1 MGRDV
6 EKNDLTPDHN
16 QINAMPPEVPLDTNL
31 LTNVAKVQEALD
43 NSSDLIIRYI
53 DYSEY
58 PSALALIY
66 IDGMSKT
73 REINEHILEPLTA
86 AKSDSAP
93 EAIKH
98 HLKQVIAISNMQ
110 ETTVLSAILT
120 ALISGKTVI
129 AIDGDPCALVL
140 DTKQIESRSISEP
153 TTQTVIRGPKDCFTE
168 NLRTNTSLVRMRIQ
182 SPQLRLEQMRIGD
195 VTQTAVEIMYVKGIA
210 DEAIVKEVRQ
220 RLQKIKINGVLESGY
235 IESMIQDEQRSPFPT
250 MMNTERPD
258 IVAGNLLEG
267 RISIFISGTPFVLIV
282 PVTFTQFFQSP
293 EDYYQNPYIGSMLRF
308 LRLVAFLLA
317 LYAPSLYVAMI
328 TFHQALVPTVLLVSI
343 AAQREAVPFPAA
355 VEALIMEVTFEV
367 LREAGIRM
375 PRAVGPALS
384 IVGALILG
392 QAAVDAGFVSAA
404 MVIIVSITA
413 IASFALPYYNIGITA
428 RMLRFLLLIVASY
441 CGLYGLL
448 IVTLIGG
455 MHMCGL
461 RSFGVPYLAPMA
473 PFRLREQK
481 DVLLRFPIQS
491 LSAPALKE
499 RTTNEAGERE

>member
-1 MGRDV
+1 MPKKKD
-6 EKNDLTPDHN
+6 DTPDHS
-16 QINAMPPEVPLDTNL
+16 QINSLPPEAPLDTKLHN
-31 LTNVAKVQEALD
+31 NVSKIQEALD
-43 NSSDLIIRYI
+43 NSSDLIVHII
-53 DYSEY
+53 NHSGL

-66 IDGMSKT
+66 IDGMSKSQQ
-73 REINEHILEPLTA
+73 INEHILEPLSTSTS
-86 AKSDSAP
+86 KSDSTT
-93 EAIKH
+93 ETLNL

-110 ETTVLSAILT
+110 ETNTLQAILFS
-120 ALISGKTVI
+120 LVSGKTVI
-129 AIDGDPCALVL
+129 VIDGDSNALIL

-168 NLRTNTSLVRMRIQ
+168 NLRTNTSLVRARIQ
-182 SPQLRLEQMRIGD
+182 SPKLRLEQMRIGN
-195 VTQTAVEIMYVKGIA
+195 VTQTAVEIMYVKEIA

-220 RLQKIKINGVLESGY
+220 RLQKINIDGVLESAY
-235 IESMIQDEQRSPFPT
+235 IESMIQDGQRSPFPT
-250 MMNTERPD
+250 VLNTERPD

-267 RISIFISGTPFVLIV
+267 RIALFISGTPFVLIV

-343 AAQREAVPFPAA
+343 AAQKEAVPFPAI

-404 MVIIVSITA
+404 MVIIVAITA

-428 RMLRFLLLIVASY
+428 RMLRFLLLVVASY

-448 IVTLIGG
+448 IVTLIAS

-481 DVLLRFPIQS
+481 DMLLRFPIQS
-491 LSAPALKE
+491 LSAPDLNSKH
-499 RTTNEAGERE
+499 NE